1 MVDFFRFSCDS
12 CGYEIIASG
21 QNGRE
26 SLDAGMTILCEDCRE
41 LYEIEPENSFTVKM
55 KNSYRMLRCPKSY
68 SHKIRIWTFPG
79 ACPKCGKPMRKG
91 EHIIRWD

>member
-12 CGYEIIASG
+12 CGYSVIASG

-26 SLDAGMTILCEDCRE
+26 SVDAGMTILCEDCQQ

-55 KNSYRMLRCPKSY
+55 RNSYRMLRCPKSY
-68 SHKIRIWTFPG
+68 THKIKVWTFPG
-79 ACPKCGKPMRKG
+79 VCPKCGQPMSKG